1 MDFSLNDMFCC
12 LWTLLAVLFQAVLAL
27 WTFSL
32 IVWSLRHASRCR
44 SIWTSVFALCGV
56 IVCGGSGPVPGFGLS
71 LPVGAYAMVP
81 TSAAERRRA
90 ELRASAELAGDRVV
104 LEATRQRRRS
114 LLQKFQVWLWATHG
128 ISLSFL
134 LREKPLDPEKISAWL
149 VAYGREL
156 HRTGKAYGIFA
167 ETINAVSAA
176 RPLIRK
182 QLVLAWDLA
191 FSWVSQE
198 PLHHRPAIPAAVLL
212 ALVSVSLLWGW
223 LDVAAILGLT
233 WAGVLRIGETPQARR
248 CDLVHPAD
256 ATPGMSYALL
266 RIKEPKTRG
275 KHARHQAARVDP
287 EDIGLLLDIAFSKKN
302 PSEKL
307 WLYSATTLR
316 KRLADL
322 LRALKIPAGDG
333 ESLKQFDVSSL
344 RPGRASWLLAA
355 TEDSDSELVRRRG
368 RWATTRTMEI
378 YLQEVLYATFVER
391 LPKPAKETIEV
402 CAAGFPDLFQH
413 AKYFVSAAVP
423 CSSWFF
429 LLRNRRGTGSDG
441 IYGADSAAFVT

>member
-1 MDFSLNDMFCC
+1 M
-12 LWTLLAVLFQAVLAL
+12 
-27 WTFSL
+27 
-32 IVWSLRHASRCR
+32 
-44 SIWTSVFALCGV
+44 
-56 IVCGGSGPVPGFGLS
+56 
-71 LPVGAYAMVP
+71 
-81 TSAAERRRA
+81 
-90 ELRASAELAGDRVV
+90 
-104 LEATRQRRRS
+104 
-114 LLQKFQVWLWATHG
+114 
-128 ISLSFL
+128 
-134 LREKPLDPEKISAWL
+134 
-149 VAYGREL
+149 
-156 HRTGKAYGIFA
+156 
-167 ETINAVSAA
+167 
-176 RPLIRK
+176 
-182 QLVLAWDLA
+182 
-191 FSWVSQE
+191 
-198 PLHHRPAIPAAVLL
+198 
-212 ALVSVSLLWGW
+212 
-223 LDVAAILGLT
+223 
-233 WAGVLRIGETPQARR
+233 
-248 CDLVHPAD
+248 VHPAD
-256 ATPGMSYALL
+256 ATPG
-266 RIKEPKTRG
+266 IKEPKTRG

-391 LPKPAKETIEV
+391 LPKPSKETIEV